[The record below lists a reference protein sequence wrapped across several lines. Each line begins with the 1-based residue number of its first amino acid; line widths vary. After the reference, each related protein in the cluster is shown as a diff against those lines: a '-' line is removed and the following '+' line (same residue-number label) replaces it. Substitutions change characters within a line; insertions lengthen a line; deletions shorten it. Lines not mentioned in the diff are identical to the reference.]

1 MINTLNK
8 LEKIRVPE
16 ILSVVLTL
24 VPLAY
29 LIYMAIAHRVN
40 VPSYD
45 EWYYIPMFEKM
56 FLGTLTFSDLWAP
69 VNEHRLLIPKL
80 LMLLSVRFTH
90 WNLYYLLALSIIV
103 GVGIFLILI
112 RFLYR
117 EKKTFSHRYSIYIL
131 PLMSLLLFSLVQYE
145 NWLWGVQTLIFI
157 NELSVLVGFYY
168 LTKGKVTYSTLT
180 LASFAGFF
188 ASMSHLAG
196 LLFWPLGFLILIFNQ
211 KIEWF
216 EKKKFAL
223 AWLLLSILL
232 FIVYFV
238 DYFFALQE
246 ASSFPAITFQRL
258 IEMLRLAMAILGSPL
273 ELSNKS
279 LSSLF
284 GFAGLV
290 VFGILFFAAYK
301 VRRFTS
307 FLLFLLAMALYGI
320 TSSLMTA
327 IGRISYEPPFV
338 ASRYSSFPVLFW
350 VSFVI
355 LIFSLF
361 TVKIDRASFLRTIG
375 VFVLIFILLLS
386 VSGSM
391 QGTTRAGMRSKVM
404 RQALVGF
411 LSKPFPENMN
421 RIATIYP
428 RFKNDEGQYV
438 VYLPHIMQK
447 LDILSKYRLTFFNQI

>member
-29 LIYMAIAHRVN
+29 LIYMAIAHSVN

-112 RFLYR
+112 RFLYG

-301 VRRFTS
+301 VRRITS

-338 ASRYSSFPVLFW
+338 ASRYSSFPILFW